1 MHFINAT
8 KSAVNVVR
16 SYPAAWAGIIDIGV
30 TMAAR
35 FGFHVNSTQLTYV
48 VTVATVVLSAFV
60 HSLVTP
66 TNKAGKL

>member
-16 SYPAAWAGIIDIGV
+16 SYPAATAGILNIGV
-30 TMAAR
+30 ALAAR
-35 FGFHVNSTQLTYV
+35 FGFHTTNTQLAYT
-48 VTVATVVLSAFV
+48 VTVSSVVLAAFV